1 MLHWDQSL
9 DRDRTF
15 PAGTINDSSG
25 WICAVC
31 KEKIGTTSQN
41 QYCHHSRYYPSASS
55 RLLFSWRHKYLF
67 TSNSLLHQAASAKGT
82 RFFCIGIFFPAV
94 RTNYHAYRTSFV
106 STNHMAGLSFDSSN
120 QIAPAFM
127 ANFGSGRVPRT
138 AVRAVDIR
146 SSLCLGNLLL
156 IRD

>member
-15 PAGTINDSSG
+15 PVGTINDSCG

-31 KEKIGTTSQN
+31 KEKIGSTSQN
-41 QYCHHSRYYPSASS
+41 QYRYHSRYYPSASP
-55 RLLFSWRHKYLF
+55 RLRFIWRYKYLF

-82 RFFCIGIFFPAV
+82 RFFRIGIFFPAV
-94 RTNYHAYRTSFV
+94 RTSNHAYRTSFV
-106 STNHMAGLSFDSSN
+106 STNHTAGLSYDSSN
-120 QIAPAFM
+120 QVAPAFM

-138 AVRAVDIR
+138 AVRAVDIC